1 MTTGTPAVGDRRGGV
16 RSAGAGNRR
25 PVPDVDPTMS
35 RHATPTPRPRRRGA
49 HRLVTT
55 LATVLLFSG
64 AAACGADG
72 SDDATGGA
80 GGDQPGAAADAGTDD
95 SVAALLALVPDTEG
109 NRTQVI
115 VSRYEAAAT
124 AAGLGP
130 VDGEREEMD
139 RISKLTNDV
148 ETGTGVA
155 GGEITGGPR
164 AQAQYGLLGFVPS
177 EVRAEVSAGQPPD
190 QVSVAIGS
198 FDRDDVLG
206 RAAETSGAE
215 TVDVDGTEV
224 VRWLDD
230 LEIERGLETPIGD
243 LPGQA
248 GRVALPA
255 DQVLTYANA
264 DEISTAAIGAVR
276 GDVASLADVDELAAV
291 ATALD
296 EHDVLTAFLST
307 EPVETDPRMTP
318 DTDAADGP
326 PGLLPYAA
334 FGTGNRLVDGE
345 TSLVVVLAHD
355 DADDAAT
362 NAERLAATVEDGSSA
377 ATRQPWAELLADPVI
392 EQDGDVVTATFT
404 VENPTIWQAIV
415 FRQDNLLA
423 IEGS

>member
-1 MTTGTPAVGDRRGGV
+1 MTAGTPPVGDRRGGV

-25 PVPDVDPTMS
+25 PVPDVDPTMP
-35 RHATPTPRPRRRGA
+35 RHAAPTPRRRGA

-64 AAACGADG
+64 AAACSAGG

-80 GGDQPGAAADAGTDD
+80 GGDQPGAPADAGSDD
-95 SVAALLALVPDTEG
+95 SIAALLALVPDTEG
-109 NRTQVI
+109 NRSQVI

-124 AAGLGP
+124 AAGLDP

-139 RISKLTNDV
+139 RISKLTNSV

-164 AQAQYGLLGFVPS
+164 TQAQYGLLGFVPS
-177 EVRAEVSAGQPPD
+177 DVRAEVSAGQPPD
-190 QVSVAIGS
+190 QVSVAVGS
-198 FDRDDVLG
+198 FDRDEVLDL
-206 RAAETSGAE
+206 AAEATDGE
-215 TVDVDGTEV
+215 VVEVDGTEV
-224 VRWLDD
+224 ARWLDD
-230 LEIERGLETPIGD
+230 RELVPGLETPIGD

-264 DEISTAAIGAVR
+264 DEISTATIGTVR
-276 GDVASLADVDELAAV
+276 GDVDSLADVEELAAI

-296 EHDVLTAFLST
+296 EHDVLTALLST
-307 EPVETDPRMTP
+307 EPLETDPRMTP
-318 DTDAADGP
+318 DTDAAADGP

-334 FGTGNRLVDGE
+334 FGTGNRLVDGAP
-345 TSLVVVLAHD
+345 SLVVVLAHD

-362 NAERLAATVEDGSSA
+362 NAERLAAMVADGTSA
-377 ATRQPWAELLADPVI
+377 ATRQRWAELLTDPAI
-392 EQDGDVVTATFT
+392 EQAGTVVTATFT
-404 VENPTIWQAIV
+404 VENPTLWQAIV
-415 FRQDNLLA
+415 FRQDSLLA
-423 IEGS
+423 IEGT